1 MEKNAIKIL
10 EMLQDDPEKAMKI
23 FGSLYGALR
32 FIHHSSPEILMS
44 IDTNDNIWYDS
55 DLQDMI
61 INFQLQN
68 FKDKKE
74 VIKNFIHNHSF
85 NELEVQ
91 GDKIFWNLKDE
102 DDLSELFIDTR
113 NSNLRSVVERL
124 LKDDYYE
131 WYYNDFY
138 SLEAMIEDLN
148 PKNLAK
154 IKRIVIEKL
163 NGRLTAEDVSDSNSL
178 LLDEML
184 EIQGNPETL
193 EINDENVSDILD
205 DKDTRKYIFDNYLD
219 EEESLLRNAYQQA
232 QNDAYHGEL
241 FKSFTSSVEDFLGN
255 LEFYDYTLTT
265 KDGNKLYRK
274 GAKIDVTPSI
284 ERIFSDYFSNASD
297 HYHQI
302 DYYGN
307 FLNMLKEYMDEE
319 NETLDFRIPDYP
331 DSYEVE
337 KIYNEI
343 VEI

>member
-10 EMLQDDPEKAMKI
+10 EMLQDNPDKVMKI
-23 FGSLYGALR
+23 FGSFEGTLR
-32 FIHHSSPEILMS
+32 FIYHYSPEILMS
-44 IDTNDNIWYDS
+44 IDTNDDFWYDT
-55 DLQDMI
+55 DLQDRI
-61 INFQLQN
+61 INFQLKN

-74 VIKNFIHNHSF
+74 VIKNFIKNHTF
-85 NELEVQ
+85 NELEVE
-91 GDKIFWNLKDE
+91 DNKIVWNLKDI
-102 DDLSELFIDTR
+102 DDLSELFTDTR
-113 NSNLRSVVERL
+113 NSNTRSVVEKL

-131 WYYNDFY
+131 WFYDDYY
-138 SLEAMIEDLN
+138 SLEDMIEELN
-148 PKNLAK
+148 PENLTK
-154 IKRIVIEKL
+154 LKRIIIEKL
-163 NGRLTAEDVSDSNSL
+163 NGQLTSENVSDSNSL
-178 LLDEML
+178 LLDEMF
-184 EIQGNPETL
+184 EILGNPETL

-205 DKDTRKYIFDNYLD
+205 DKDTRKYIFENYLD

-232 QNDAYHGEL
+232 QNDAYHDEL
-241 FKSFTSSVEDFLGN
+241 FRSFSSSVEDFLGN
-255 LEFYDYTLTT
+255 LEFYDSTLTT

-284 ERIFSDYFSNASD
+284 ERIFSNYFSNASD

-319 NETLDFRIPDYP
+319 GETLDFRMPDYP

>member
-74 VIKNFIHNHSF
+74 VIKNFIQNHSF
-85 NELEVQ
+85 TELEVE
-91 GDKIFWNLKDE
+91 GDKIIWYLKDI
-102 DDLSELFIDTR
+102 DDLSELFPVTR
-113 NSNLRSVVERL
+113 HYNTRSIVQKL
-124 LKDDYYE
+124 LNDDYYE
-131 WYYNDFY
+131 WFY
-138 SLEAMIEDLN
+138 GDEDSLKNIVEELN
-148 PKNLAK
+148 PENLTK
-154 IKRIVIEKL
+154 LKRIVIEKL
-163 NGRLTAEDVSDSNSL
+163 NGQLTAEDVSEINSL

-205 DKDTRKYIFDNYLD
+205 DEDIINYIFDNYLE
-219 EEESLLRNAYQQA
+219 EEESILRNAYSQA
-232 QNDAYHGEL
+232 QNDAYHNEL
-241 FKSFTSSVEDFLGN
+241 FESFSSSVEDFLGN
-255 LEFYDYTLTT
+255 WEVYDYTLTT

-331 DSYEVE
+331 DSYEVG
-337 KIYNEI
+337 KLYNEI